1 MARRLLVAGAFVL
14 ASVAVAAPPAN
25 PVAGVV
31 REPDQTLRS
40 IYGFSSNLINGAPLP
55 IRDVAAASFSSDA
68 GIVLIAGSLEF
79 VNLDGTVLGSYATE
93 ELHPVLGVAADDSR
107 IAAAWLPSEEKLIR
121 LSSSQV
127 SVFPLS
133 AAKLPG
139 PIVALKIASPNSVD
153 LWTKAQASAVQRF
166 RLSLSSGALSP
177 LETVTGIASNIAVI
191 NGSLL
196 SADSGNLR
204 IQSPGGTVR
213 SLPFPFSDLTF
224 QSASDHW
231 IHIVSASAQRQWM
244 LRVDASDVSI
254 SELPA
259 VAPLAA
265 EVTR

>member
-1 MARRLLVAGAFVL
+1 M
-14 ASVAVAAPPAN
+14 
-25 PVAGVV
+25 
-31 REPDQTLRS
+31 T
-40 IYGFSSNLINGAPLP
+40 
-55 IRDVAAASFSSDA
+55 ASFSSDA
-68 GIVLIAGSLEF
+68 GLVLVPGSLEF
-79 VNLDGTVLGSYATE
+79 VKIDGSIISSYATE
-93 ELHPVLGVAADDSR
+93 ELHPVLGIAAGDLQT
-107 IAAAWLPSEEKLIR
+107 AAAWLPSEEKLIR

-213 SLPFPFSDLTF
+213 SLPFPFSDLHF
-224 QSASDHW
+224 NRHP
-231 IHIVSASAQRQWM
+231 IIG
-244 LRVDASDVSI
+244 SI
-254 SELPA
+254 SFPRPPSGNGCFALMPPMCLFPNFR
-259 VAPLAA
+259 PL
-265 EVTR
+265 RLSPRR